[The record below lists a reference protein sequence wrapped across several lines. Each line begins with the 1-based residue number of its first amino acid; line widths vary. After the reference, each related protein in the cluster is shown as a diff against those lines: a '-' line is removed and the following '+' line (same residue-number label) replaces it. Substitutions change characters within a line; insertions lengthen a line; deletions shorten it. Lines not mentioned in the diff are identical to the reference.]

1 VIEFERLAEFLRV
14 KRGKQKLEAVYNL
27 IDGGHGRLVSV
38 RPNVRVKP
46 APTAWC
52 AGQQAQTGPQA
63 QRLMAGVPRCWGSA

>member
-38 RPNVRVKP
+38 RPNVRAKR
-46 APTAWC
+46 ATTAGRQAR
-52 AGQQAQTGPQA
+52 AGEKI
-63 QRLMAGVPRCWGSA
+63 PRTTSPGLVACRWRSA